1 MRVKTKGYLALGLG
15 GILVLLVAIVCGGD
29 LSRKGQ
35 GILLGLGS
43 MGTAVGLARFFCGRF
58 EERHPDQ
65 RRKAEIENRDERNRD
80 IRFRSRAASGQALQW
95 AVMALAWVNILCDGA
110 LWITLSAVGIFV
122 GKVVLE
128 AALTGYY
135 GSRM

>member
-1 MRVKTKGYLALGLG
+1 MRTKTKGYLALAGG
-15 GILVLLVAIVCGGD
+15 GILALVLAIVCGGEI
-29 LSRKGQ
+29 SRKVQ

-43 MGTAVGLARFFCGRF
+43 MGMAVGFARFFCGRF

-65 RRKAEIENRDERNRD
+65 RRKAEIEDRDERNRD
-80 IRFRSRAASGQALQW
+80 IRFRSQAAAGQALQW

-110 LWITLSAVGIFV
+110 LWITLSAVGIFA
-122 GKVVLE
+122 GKAVLE

>member
-1 MRVKTKGYLALGLG
+1 MRVKTKGYLALAGG
-15 GILVLLVAIVCGGD
+15 GILLLLIAIVCEGD
-29 LSRKGQ
+29 LSRKVQ

-43 MGTAVGLARFFCGRF
+43 MGTAVGFARFFCGRF
-58 EERHPDQ
+58 EERHPEQ

-80 IRFRSRAASGQALQW
+80 IRFRSRAAAGQALQW

-110 LWITLSAVGIFV
+110 LWITLSAVGIFC

>member
-1 MRVKTKGYLALGLG
+1 MRVKTKGYLALAGG
-15 GILVLLVAIVCGGD
+15 GILLLLIVIVCGGD
-29 LSRKGQ
+29 LSRKVQ

-43 MGTAVGLARFFCGRF
+43 MGTAVGSARFFCGRF
-58 EERHPDQ
+58 EEKHPEQ
-65 RRKAEIENRDERNRD
+65 RRKAEIEDRDERNLD
-80 IRFRSRAASGQALQW
+80 IRFRSRAAAGQALQW

-110 LWITLSAVGIFV
+110 LWITLSAVGIFA